1 MTRPYIQDDGQD
13 HGNPENFAGEDYAG
27 DQAQG
32 PGPDD
37 DERARRAPREP
48 GHGAGGERRDGGR
61 RGYFRWLLDI
71 AATTPRL
78 M

>member
-1 MTRPYIQDDGQD
+1 MTRPYLQDDR
-13 HGNPENFAGEDYAG
+13 NPENFARDDYAG

-37 DERARRAPREP
+37 DERRPRRASREP
-48 GHGAGGERRDGGR
+48 SDGAGGEQRGGER

-78 M
+78 L

>member
-1 MTRPYIQDDGQD
+1 MTRPYLQDER
-13 HGNPENFAGEDYAG
+13 HPESFAGEDYAG

-32 PGPDD
+32 PGPEDD
-37 DERARRAPREP
+37 DRHPRRTRREP
-48 GHGAGGERRDGGR
+48 DHGAGGQRRGGDR

>member
-1 MTRPYIQDDGQD
+1 MTRPYLHD
-13 HGNPENFAGEDYAG
+13 ERTTESFAGEDYAG

-37 DERARRAPREP
+37 DDRRPRRARREP
-48 GHGAGGERRDGGR
+48 GHGAGGERRGGGR
-61 RGYFRWLLDI
+61 SGYFRWLLDI

>member
-1 MTRPYIQDDGQD
+1 MARPYLDDERT
-13 HGNPENFAGEDYAG
+13 PAEDYAG

-37 DERARRAPREP
+37 DDRRRRGARREP
-48 GHGAGGERRDGGR
+48 GHRAGGEQRGGGR

>member
-1 MTRPYIQDDGQD
+1 MTRPYIHDERIPDD
-13 HGNPENFAGEDYAG
+13 FASEDYAG

-37 DERARRAPREP
+37 NDQRPRRARREP
-48 GHGAGGERRDGGR
+48 GDGAGGEQRGGGR

>member
-1 MTRPYIQDDGQD
+1 MTRPYIHDERI
-13 HGNPENFAGEDYAG
+13 PEDFAREDYAG

-37 DERARRAPREP
+37 NDRRPRRARREP
-48 GHGAGGERRDGGR
+48 DGAGGERRDGSR

>member
-1 MTRPYIQDDGQD
+1 MTRPYLQDER
-13 HGNPENFAGEDYAG
+13 HPESFAGEDYAG

-32 PGPDD
+32 PGPEDD
-37 DERARRAPREP
+37 DRRPRRARREPRR
-48 GHGAGGERRDGGR
+48 GAGGQRRGDDR

>member
-1 MTRPYIQDDGQD
+1 MTRPYLQDERT
-13 HGNPENFAGEDYAG
+13 PENFAGEDYAG

-32 PGPDD
+32 PGPEDD
-37 DERARRAPREP
+37 DRRPRRARREP
-48 GHGAGGERRDGGR
+48 GYGAGGERRGGGR